1 MTFTLY
7 LWEKKPAFAG
17 NMAWKATSPLL
28 LELLRLTVDKD
39 EPRPLAMTVPLI
51 RTFGRSQGTT
61 VTRPLTS
68 EIERAL

>member
-1 MTFTLY
+1 
-7 LWEKKPAFAG
+7 
-17 NMAWKATSPLL
+17 MAWKATSPLL

-68 EIERAL
+68 EIERAP